1 MSDYYTV
8 GSPESLTHK
17 TVDDA
22 VEDYISNYISNI
34 LASEPIPDEIVV
46 EGYSQVPLTKDCGQF
61 VWAFD
66 KLFEDLDE
74 ELDPKGA
81 YENRLN
87 KEIIEAYDRFVRTVV
102 SEYNVWSYDQDETIT
117 VNIKKWRDVEL
128 KEK

>member
-8 GSPESLTHK
+8 CSPESLTHE

-22 VEDYISNYISNI
+22 VEDYISNIP
-34 LASEPIPDEIVV
+34 ASEPIPVELVV
-46 EGYSQVPLTKDCGQF
+46 EGYSRVPLTKDCGQF

-74 ELDPKGA
+74 ELDPEGV

-102 SEYNVWSYDQDETIT
+102 SEYNVWSCEQDETIT
-117 VNIKKWRDVEL
+117 VNTKKWRDA
-128 KEK
+128 K